1 MFDSSLCDRT
11 LNKLPLGIH
20 IWDSKGFQAT
30 LLVVLLSLAFFGIRW
45 LIKPRRYKSSLN
57 RLKVFLLLFGCTA
70 VFPLMLVLIIKGLVI
85 TLPKDTGASAD
96 AIVVLGR
103 GWFLYNRVD
112 VAAELW
118 KAGRAPRIFT
128 SGIKDTPNM
137 IEKLQAQGIPDRVLD
152 GENCSLTTWENAV
165 FTAAILKTQGVKQI
179 ILVTDAPH
187 MWRSILVFRANG
199 FTVIP
204 HPTPR
209 SYYIGTR
216 DEALL
221 SLREYGGI
229 ISYGW
234 RGVLHQ
240 QDSSEADPALL
251 NLVQQAE
258 KYGQRQRN

>member
-1 MFDSSLCDRT
+1 MFDSSLCSRT
-11 LNKLPLGIH
+11 LNKVPLVIH
-20 IWDSKGFQAT
+20 VWDSKWFQAT
-30 LLVVLLSLAFFGIRW
+30 LLVVLLSLAFLGILW
-45 LIKPRRYKSSLN
+45 LIKPRRHKSSLD

-70 VFPLMLVLIIKGLVI
+70 LFPLMLVLAIKGLVI
-85 TLPKDTGASAD
+85 TLPKDSGASAD

-103 GWFLYNRVD
+103 GWFFYNRVD

-128 SGIKDTPNM
+128 SGIADTPTM
-137 IEKLQAQGIPDRVLD
+137 LEKLQAKGIPDRVLD

-165 FTAAILKTQGVKQI
+165 FTAAILKPQGVKQI
-179 ILVTDAPH
+179 ILITDAPH
-187 MWRSILVFRANG
+187 MWRSILVYRANG

-209 SYYIGTR
+209 SYYIGLK

-221 SLREYGGI
+221 SLREYAGI

-240 QDSSEADPALL
+240 QDSSESDPDFI

-258 KYGQRQRN
+258 KYGQQQRN